1 MEYLEKVAKNNA
13 YETLI
18 KTYKSRQNNQDIDYD
33 NRLKDKGVTYPSSD
47 YISTKQ
53 HKKPTM
59 GDVIKKKG

>member
-1 MEYLEKVAKNNA
+1 MEYFEKVAKNNA

-47 YISTKQ
+47 YI
-53 HKKPTM
+53 
-59 GDVIKKKG
+59 